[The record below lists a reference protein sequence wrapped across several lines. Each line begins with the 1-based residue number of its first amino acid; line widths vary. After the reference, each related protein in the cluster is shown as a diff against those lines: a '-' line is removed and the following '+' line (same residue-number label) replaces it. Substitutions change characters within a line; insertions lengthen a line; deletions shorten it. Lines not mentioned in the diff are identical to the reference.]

1 MTGRSLFG
9 CYLAPEVA
17 HALGFERNFA
27 SNWSLD
33 MPVTRSQAVA
43 AEQCKLEKKEGQE
56 SACVDNAF
64 EKIPDE
70 LLLKVTIR
78 SLGALFRRVTF
89 AMLALHALS

>member
-1 MTGRSLFG
+1 MG
-9 CYLAPEVA
+9 CYLAPEAA
-17 HALGFERNFA
+17 HALGFERAFA

-43 AEQCKLEKKEGQE
+43 AEHFKLEKKEGQE

-70 LLLKVTIR
+70 LLLKVTMR
-78 SLGALFRRVTF
+78 SLGALFRRATLAV
-89 AMLALHALS
+89 LALHALI

>member
-9 CYLAPEVA
+9 CYLAPEIA
-17 HALGFERNFA
+17 HALGFERGFA
-27 SNWSLD
+27 SNWSLE

-43 AEQCKLEKKEGQE
+43 AEQCKLEKREGQE

-70 LLLKVTIR
+70 LLLKVTMR
-78 SLGALFRRVTF
+78 SFRGPF
-89 AMLALHALS
+89 AQSDLCHACAA